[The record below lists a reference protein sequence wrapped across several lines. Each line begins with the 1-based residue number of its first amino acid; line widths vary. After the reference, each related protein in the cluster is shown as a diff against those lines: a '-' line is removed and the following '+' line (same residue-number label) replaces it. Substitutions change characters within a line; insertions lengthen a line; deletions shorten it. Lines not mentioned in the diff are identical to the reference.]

1 MSPFRWANGG
11 SVNVFLSMI
20 SVLWENAAVFGNGY
34 GIQGQSYVALLQGNG
49 MSAGFHYRNL
59 ILGM

>member
-1 MSPFRWANGG
+1 MSPFHWANGG

-34 GIQGQSYVALLQGNG
+34 GIQGQSMLHCFREMGCQQGFTTG
-49 MSAGFHYRNL
+49 
-59 ILGM
+59 I